1 MIEDVGLI
9 IAQVADGILS
19 EVGIIE
25 RQNFQVRQAVE
36 VEDLFKAANFVTTD
50 IEVNQAD
57 QIIKTGLDGVDLIAS
72 NPQLF
77 QIDKGVEVFDALYFV
92 ITNPKGLNIGEVVEP
107 LDIADVVMGQ
117 VKLLNIGAFVEPVDF
132 GYVVLV

>member
-25 RQNFQVRQAVE
+25 GQHFQVRQTVE
-36 VEDLFKAANFVTTD
+36 VEDLLEAANFVATD

-57 QIIKTGLDGVDLIAS
+57 QVIKAGLDGVDLIAS

-77 QIDKGVEVFDALYFV
+77 QIDKGVEVFDALNFV

-117 VKLLNIGAFVEPVDF
+117 VKLLNIGTFVEPIDF